1 MAPDQADQD
10 DGQHGGAQDHV
21 EPVEAGQHVEQRA
34 VRARVELQVQLRVRV
49 VVFGGLT
56 GHEDEA
62 QDDRGGQPEHRLAA
76 VVLAQRM
83 VGDGQRDARGQQ
95 QRGVDGGQP
104 ERAHRLELFDH
115 AGRTEV
121 GPGGLEVGPQ
131 HQAVIDVAQPRRGD
145 RARVPERAEERGE
158 EHHFREDEPAHAPTV
173 RTVDTL
179 AVHAGFGFLDGVAEP
194 VLTPL
199 IQAAAPSPMN
209 SSATAVRTGCPESAG
224 TK

>member
-1 MAPDQADQD
+1 
-10 DGQHGGAQDHV
+10 
-21 EPVEAGQHVEQRA
+21 
-34 VRARVELQVQLRVRV
+34 
-49 VVFGGLT
+49 
-56 GHEDEA
+56 
-62 QDDRGGQPEHRLAA
+62 
-76 VVLAQRM
+76 M

-194 VLTPL
+194 VVQHDDQPDESR
-199 IQAAAPSPMN
+199 QHGPFGPAD
-209 SSATAVRTGCPESAG
+209 AVDPGRGAQPHEQQRHRRTHGVPRVGGHKVVRCLFTLNRVACTHGFLPG
-224 TK
+224 TDF